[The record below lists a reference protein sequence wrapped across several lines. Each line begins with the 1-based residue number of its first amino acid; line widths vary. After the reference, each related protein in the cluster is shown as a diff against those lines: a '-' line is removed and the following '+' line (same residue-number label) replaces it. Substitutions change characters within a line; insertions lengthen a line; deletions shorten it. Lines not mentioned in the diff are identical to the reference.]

1 MATKSLAT
9 ATVRAVKHRKI
20 APLRAAL
27 VLVNIYQLMLKCIY
41 HLIFVLYNLT
51 LLDSVSCAKSETI
64 TCRER

>member
-27 VLVNIYQLMLKCIY
+27 VLVNIYQ
-41 HLIFVLYNLT
+41 
-51 LLDSVSCAKSETI
+51 
-64 TCRER
+64 